1 MSLKYKARA
10 SIAADKDFKSDVK
23 RIRKYSE
30 SNYVKAMT
38 RFYYTHID
46 RHRALLHG
54 YERLSFQNK
63 TSNGRKVKSHSKKGT
78 PLAAE
83 SSNVNSKNIT
93 KIAEHIQ
100 EKMAQFNTMILKLQ
114 EMAYA
119 NQRAI
124 NKQNLSNQK
133 RKEYKRNKRTKKLNA
148 RSEANKKQIKS
159 LSTNI
164 MTTEQINLLGKG
176 LKFIP
181 TPPTN
186 QTQIWRQ
193 LLQDFDQFARKMHL
207 QYIFQGDAKDNES
220 HHRK

>member
-1 MSLKYKARA
+1 
-10 SIAADKDFKSDVK
+10 
-23 RIRKYSE
+23 
-30 SNYVKAMT
+30 
-38 RFYYTHID
+38 
-46 RHRALLHG
+46 
-54 YERLSFQNK
+54 
-63 TSNGRKVKSHSKKGT
+63 
-78 PLAAE
+78 
-83 SSNVNSKNIT
+83 
-93 KIAEHIQ
+93 
-100 EKMAQFNTMILKLQ
+100 MAQFNTMILKLQ

-133 RKEYKRNKRTKKLNA
+133 QKECKSTKKLNA
-148 RSEANKKQIKS
+148 HSEANKKQIKS

-193 LLQDFDQFARKMHL
+193 LLQDFHQFARKMRL
-207 QYIFQGDAKDNES
+207 QYIFQGDAKDNEN
-220 HHRK
+220 HNRK